1 MAYLGTRSLL
11 RLVNAGQVPIAL
23 DLTPDLRVL
32 LFVTAVAVLT
42 GIGFGSLPALRA
54 SRLDPS
60 PSLRG
65 ARGGHGGAA
74 RQRLTRVLVT
84 LQVALS
90 LLLLISAGLL
100 TESFRNLHGIA
111 WGFRP
116 EQVVVFD
123 LLHNPRSRAPS
134 ALAGVAADIQRG
146 VSAVP
151 GVESASVSWIL
162 LFSGAD
168 QRTALQIPGYV
179 PPPEESARFAFIDEN
194 VVMVR
199 YNPVSPTYFDTVGMT
214 VLEGRG
220 IDEQDRQGAPL
231 VAVVNESMA
240 RRYFGT
246 GPVIGKTFVT
256 AGRTSQKAPI
266 QIVGVVRDSKYNSLR
281 EDVMPMYYAPIAQVP
296 RELRGLEVRTRQP
309 LSALVGP
316 VRQAIAEVTKDV
328 MIRQV
333 VTLSDQVDRSL
344 AAENL
349 MMRLSSFFGAVA
361 LLLASIGLYGVL
373 AYSVARRTGEI
384 GIRMALGATRAGIIR
399 LVLNDTA
406 SVILAGI
413 ALGIA
418 LALGST
424 RLLSAFLYGLTP
436 TDPATI
442 ALATAVL
449 AAAAALAAY
458 FPSRRAMGVDPN
470 VALRCE

>member
-1 MAYLGTRSLL
+1 
-11 RLVNAGQVPIAL
+11 
-23 DLTPDLRVL
+23 
-32 LFVTAVAVLT
+32 
-42 GIGFGSLPALRA
+42 
-54 SRLDPS
+54 
-60 PSLRG
+60 
-65 ARGGHGGAA
+65 
-74 RQRLTRVLVT
+74 
-84 LQVALS
+84 
-90 LLLLISAGLL
+90 
-100 TESFRNLHGIA
+100 
-111 WGFRP
+111 
-116 EQVVVFD
+116 
-123 LLHNPRSRAPS
+123 
-134 ALAGVAADIQRG
+134 
-146 VSAVP
+146 
-151 GVESASVSWIL
+151 
-162 LFSGAD
+162 
-168 QRTALQIPGYV
+168 V

-220 IDEQDRQGAPL
+220 IEEQDRQGAPL

-240 RRYFGT
+240 RRYFANGA
-246 GPVIGKTFVT
+246 VIGKTFVR
-256 AGRTSQKAPI
+256 AGTTPPKVPI
-266 QIVGVVRDSKYNSLR
+266 QIVGVVRDSKYNNLR

-316 VRQAIAEVTKDV
+316 VRQAVAEVTKDV

-333 VTLSDQVDRSL
+333 VTLSGQVDRSL

-413 ALGIA
+413 ALGI
-418 LALGST
+418 LFALGST

-436 TDPATI
+436 TDPSTI

-458 FPSRRAMGVDPN
+458 LPSRRAAGVDPN